1 MCCYNIFVVNGLD
14 GNPPEYVIETTGK
27 LAGGKYSSVGV

>member
-1 MCCYNIFVVNGLD
+1 VVNGLD

-27 LAGGKYSSVGV
+27 LAGGEYSSIDV